1 MKITAE
7 DVRHMA
13 RLAELA
19 VDADNVERIASEM
32 DAIVAMVEQLAD
44 VGDVGSQD
52 PVVIGPQQVR
62 LRPDVIAAIP
72 MANDPLEQAPEMEHG
87 LYLVPKLGGLA
98 EE

>member
-1 MKITAE
+1 MKITAG

-19 VDADNVERIASEM
+19 VDDDDLDRIASEM

-44 VGDVGSQD
+44 VDDESLQE
-52 PVVIGPQQVR
+52 PLVVGPQQVK
-62 LRPDVIAAIP
+62 LRPDAVAAIP
-72 MANDPLEQAPEMEHG
+72 MVSDPLEQAPEMVQG
-87 LYLVPKLGGLA
+87 LYLVPKLEGLA